1 MHVTK
6 LAAPNAVF
14 IFIAALAF
22 AGCAMDVASGTEAPP
37 PTATSAQEL
46 MVSDDTPKCKAD
58 EQLCCLRYT
67 CVCIPEKNT
76 CSGNMVLGNAV
87 LAP

>member
-6 LAAPNAVF
+6 LAVPNAVF
-14 IFIAALAF
+14 TLIAALAL
-22 AGCAMDVASGTEAPP
+22 AGCAMDVASSTEAPP
-37 PTATSAQEL
+37 PTASSTEDL
-46 MVSDDTPKCKAD
+46 MATDDTPKCKAD

-76 CSGNMVLGNAV
+76 CSGNRVLGSAV